1 VLPAKKLAPTFVILE
16 KLVHHRIKSPII
28 KLEERNKSLIK
39 GPNWTASHACSFK
52 IGKQQEPLR
61 KVSWPHQLITN
72 TYNSKEQKRDNR
84 RSSILKLKAIK

>member
-39 GPNWTASHACSFK
+39 GPNWTASQACSFK

-61 KVSWPHQLITN
+61 KVSWFHQLN

>member
-39 GPNWTASHACSFK
+39 GPNWTVSHACLSK
-52 IGKQQEPLR
+52 IGKQQEPPK
-61 KVSWPHQLITN
+61 KVSWSHQLITN
-72 TYNSKEQKRDNR
+72 IYNSKEQKGDNR
-84 RSSILKLKAIK
+84 RSSILKLRAIK